1 MVCGVCDDLPGD
13 VLDCRAQAPY
23 AGLLSNG
30 RSELAGGW
38 ILMRRSDNISRRLA
52 WAVLLAAVSPC
63 RWAAAQSCTTQAKMM
78 PEVRS
83 GLADAALSL
92 AQAVMGGDVAKV
104 QAVTVAEFA
113 SGAGFAQTAALVQ
126 STATKIAGDT
136 LAVTQIYILDAKNRK
151 AGDTSDADF
160 SCVLTGTTAET
171 DFSISGL
178 PPGLYGFAMVEA
190 TGARPFLLALLMEQD
205 AGVWKMAGFYPR
217 ARTAAG
223 HDGMW
228 YWIAARSHAKAK
240 ELWVAWLFY
249 GEADKLLRP
258 ANFAT
263 STGLDKLRAEERSA
277 VPPELADGISTQTPL
292 ALKAADGKDYSF
304 TSMEAEGSED
314 GKDLD
319 LILHLKA
326 DSVSDV
332 EATKARNRAAAKAL
346 LDAHKEL
353 RPAFNRVLVF
363 ADAPGQSPL
372 VTDSTMP
379 EIP

>member
-1 MVCGVCDDLPGD
+1 M
-13 VLDCRAQAPY
+13 
-23 AGLLSNG
+23 
-30 RSELAGGW
+30 
-38 ILMRRSDNISRRLA
+38 
-52 WAVLLAAVSPC
+52 
-63 RWAAAQSCTTQAKMM
+63 T

-83 GLADAALSL
+83 GLADAALSF
-92 AQAVMGGDVAKV
+92 AQAVLAGDTAKV
-104 QAVTVAEFA
+104 QAATVAEYA
-113 SGAGFAQTAALVQ
+113 TGAGFAQTSALVQ
-126 STATKIAGDT
+126 STAAKLTGDA
-136 LAVTQIYILDAKNRK
+136 LAVTQIYLLDAKNRK
-151 AGDTSDADF
+151 AGDPSDADF
-160 SCVLTGTTAET
+160 SCVLTGTAAET

-178 PPGLYGFAMVEA
+178 PPGAYGFAMVEA
-190 TGARPFLLALLMEQD
+190 TGARPFLLALLMRQD

-228 YWIAARSHAKAK
+228 YWTAARDHVKAK

-277 VPPELADGISTQTPL
+277 LPAELTDGISAQTPL
-292 ALKAADGKDYSF
+292 ALKAADGSDYSF
-304 TSMEAEGSED
+304 VGIDAEGSED
-314 GKDLD
+314 GKQLN
-319 LILHLKA
+319 LLLRLKA

-332 EATKARNRAAAKAL
+332 EATKTRNRAAAKAL

-363 ADAPGQSPL
+363 AEAAGQSPL
-372 VTDSTMP
+372 VTDNTMQ